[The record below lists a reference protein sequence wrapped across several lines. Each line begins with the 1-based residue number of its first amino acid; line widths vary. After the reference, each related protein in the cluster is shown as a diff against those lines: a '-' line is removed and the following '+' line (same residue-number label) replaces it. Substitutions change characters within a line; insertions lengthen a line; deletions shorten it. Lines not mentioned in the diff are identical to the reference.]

1 MDVHKLN
8 KAGLSKLSK
17 EEKLKIIQALEEKE
31 RRERISRKQFKPNPI
46 QEKILKSDAWTKICT
61 ASNGVGKTTLGV
73 HLMWQRAIGVDPW
86 KNKNTKVPINI
97 IVVVDNSSKIEDVWI
112 NELRKWFDFEH
123 HGIELRKNGKP
134 YVNEIVWRNGSRAQF
149 YTWEMNDVMFESKS
163 NTDLI
168 IADEPLPRPI
178 YIALSRGQRDKNV
191 QFETLIIGTPI
202 GADAAWLRTDFI
214 EPWTKGLRPGV
225 ECFTGSIYD
234 NAENLG
240 EGYIERFAALLTEKE
255 KRIRLNGEFSDID
268 SLAFGHL
275 IKDSVHQI
283 QKEQIQWMPDWPCVV
298 GIDNHNHKPH
308 TAVLVGRN
316 PETDKLYVL
325 KELSLK
331 ATAREFASA
340 LLAWTLGYKVVEW
353 VCDSLG
359 SGEGTA
365 FEGFKSFIQ
374 VLNDCGV
381 RARATTFED
390 KTHEEAIARIREM
403 LALEDSGPP
412 LFERSP
418 RLKFIESE
426 TVRTYKELCNIA
438 FVYDK
443 KKEVNKPRLDS
454 AKLDYFSALTY
465 ALSSKY
471 LAKTIGNYGTMS
483 RIVRNINQPKLGGH
497 TAANLAKGLGIQTS
511 KRSSNL
517 HKQPMRRLY
526 TRTGLSRDT
535 DDD

>member
-1 MDVHKLN
+1 MSNNKLELSKLN
-8 KAGLSKLSK
+8 K
-17 EEKLKIIQALEEKE
+17 EQKLKIIQALEEKQ
-31 RRERISRKQFKPNPI
+31 RRERIARKPFKPNPV
-46 QEKILKSDAWTKICT
+46 QKRILKSPAWIKICT
-61 ASNGVGKTTLGV
+61 ASNGIGKTTLGV

-86 KNKNTKVPINI
+86 KNKTTKVPLDI
-97 IVVVDNSSKIEDVWI
+97 IVVVDNSAKIEDVWI
-112 NELRKWFDFEH
+112 AELKKWFDFEH
-123 HGIELRKNGKP
+123 HALELRKNGKP

-149 YTWEMNDVMFESKS
+149 YTWEMDPVMFESKS

-168 IADEPLPRPI
+168 IADEPLPRNI

-214 EPWTKGLRPGV
+214 EPWIKGLRPGV
-225 ECFTGSIYD
+225 ECFTGTIYD

-240 EGYIERFAALLTEKE
+240 EGYIERFSALLTDKE
-255 KRIRLNGEFSDID
+255 KRIRLQGEFSDID

-275 IKDSVHQI
+275 ISDRVHLI
-283 QKEQIQWMPDWPCVV
+283 QKNQIEWRPEWPCVV

-308 TAVLVGRN
+308 TAVMVGRN
-316 PETDKLYVL
+316 PDNDKLYVL

-331 ATAREFASA
+331 ATAREFASE
-340 LLAWTLGYKVVEW
+340 LLSWSLGYKVVEW
-353 VCDSLG
+353 ICDSLG

-390 KTHEEAIARIREM
+390 KMHEEAIARIREM

-412 LFERSP
+412 LFEKSP
-418 RLKFIESE
+418 RLKFIEE
-426 TVRTYKELCNIA
+426 TTPRTYKELCNIA

-443 KKEVNKPRLDS
+443 KKDVNKPKLDS
-454 AKLDYFSALTY
+454 GKLDYFSALTY
-465 ALSSKY
+465 SLSSKN
-471 LAKTIGNYGTMS
+471 LAKTMGKHGTIRGLS
-483 RIVRNINQPKLGGH
+483 SAR
-497 TAANLAKGLGIQTS
+497 AKSASSLNMAQGLGITTS
-511 KRSSNL
+511 KRSIY
-517 HKQPMRRLY
+517 KQPMRRLY
-526 TRTGLSRDT
+526 TRTGLSRDS